1 MTTLRYSK
9 MLFMAIWIAYPASDL
24 RAVQADASVRY
35 LNDLKL
41 NF

>member
-24 RAVQADASVRY
+24 PAIGADDSVRY
-35 LNDLKL
+35 SNDLKQ
-41 NF
+41 

>member
-24 RAVQADASVRY
+24 RAVRADDSVRHS
-35 LNDLKL
+35 NDLKL